1 MLGLVRVDADFG
13 AEGHSDGD
21 AAAHAVCDA
30 LLGAMAAGDMGRHF
44 PSSEHRWS
52 GVDSAVF
59 VAETMRIV
67 REKGGEI
74 VNLDLTL
81 VLEEPRLSSYI
92 EEMRQAL
99 AATLGCPLDA
109 VSVKAKTADGSG
121 EVGAGKAVEAR
132 AVVLVEIV

>member
-1 MLGLVRVDADFG
+1 MLGLVRVDAAFG

-30 LLGAMAAGDMGRHF
+30 LLGAMAAGDMGRYF
-44 PSSEHRWS
+44 PSSEERWS
-52 GVDSAVF
+52 GADSAVF
-59 VAETMRIV
+59 IAETMRLV

-74 VNLDLTL
+74 VNLDLTIM
-81 VLEEPRLSSYI
+81 LEEPRLSPYI

-99 AATLGCPLDA
+99 AATLGCPLGA

-132 AVVLVEIV
+132 AVVLVETV